1 MYSVGMLLVVIQSS
15 VVLNLFLG
23 YYKRCNY
30 YNNIGKIII
39 IKWTFLTLLFNIVF
53 NSRCFRLRRRTLILS
68 DRNEHQMSKLHQ
80 GQQVLLANLTNT
92 QMKRLKSIQHKAA
105 RLVTRT
111 PLREHITP
119 VLKQLHWLPVECRIT
134 YKLMVLVYKCVNGTA
149 PAYLCRLIQPKCRD
163 SRLRQPSD
171 LELHRPVPKKAIG
184 TAAFGFV
191 GPDRWNK
198 LPERLRESASLN
210 IFKRDLKTHLF
221 SNPL

>member
-1 MYSVGMLLVVIQSS
+1 MYAARS
-15 VVLNLFLG
+15 VVQALITSRLD
-23 YYKRCNY
+23 YCN
-30 YNNIGKIII
+30 
-39 IKWTFLTLLFNIVF
+39 
-53 NSRCFRLRRRTLILS
+53 S
-68 DRNEHQMSKLHQ
+68 
-80 GQQVLLANLTNT
+80 LLANLTNT
-92 QMKRLKSIQHKAA
+92 QMKRLKSIQHTAA

-119 VLKQLHWLPVECRIT
+119 VLKQLHWLPVGCRIT

-184 TAAFGFV
+184 TTAFGFV

>member
-1 MYSVGMLLVVIQSS
+1 MRLLAIPQSS
-15 VVLNLFLG
+15 LTRVL
-23 YYKRCNY
+23 
-30 YNNIGKIII
+30 
-39 IKWTFLTLLFNIVF
+39 
-53 NSRCFRLRRRTLILS
+53 
-68 DRNEHQMSKLHQ
+68 SKLRPWSLWIRCGTPNRTNQ
-80 GQQVLLANLTNT
+80 SFTNT
-92 QMKRLKSIQHKAA
+92 LA
-105 RLVTRT
+105 T
-111 PLREHITP
+111 
-119 VLKQLHWLPVECRIT
+119 VECRIT

-191 GPDRWNK
+191 GPDRWNQ

>member
-1 MYSVGMLLVVIQSS
+1 MKPSS
-15 VVLNLFLG
+15 
-23 YYKRCNY
+23 
-30 YNNIGKIII
+30 
-39 IKWTFLTLLFNIVF
+39 
-53 NSRCFRLRRRTLILS
+53 
-68 DRNEHQMSKLHQ
+68 SK
-80 GQQVLLANLTNT
+80 T
-92 QMKRLKSIQHKAA
+92 
-105 RLVTRT
+105 
-111 PLREHITP
+111 
-119 VLKQLHWLPVECRIT
+119 
-134 YKLMVLVYKCVNGTA
+134 
-149 PAYLCRLIQPKCRD
+149 IQPKCRD